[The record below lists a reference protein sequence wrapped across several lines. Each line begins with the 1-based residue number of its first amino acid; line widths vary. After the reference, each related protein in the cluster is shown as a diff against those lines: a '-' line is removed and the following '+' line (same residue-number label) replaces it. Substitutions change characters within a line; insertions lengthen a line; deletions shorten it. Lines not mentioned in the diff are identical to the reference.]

1 MNKEERYSRVPRL
14 LNKEERYSRV
24 PRLSQITQ
32 LNRDMQV
39 AKREK
44 NAIVEYLDYQ
54 IPEERYSRVPR
65 LSDTRLRYSRVP
77 RLSDTRY
84 SANNYQREME
94 ICKQQSEIV
103 GSIYRY

>member
-1 MNKEERYSRVPRL
+1 
-14 LNKEERYSRV
+14 
-24 PRLSQITQ
+24 
-32 LNRDMQV
+32 MQV

-84 SANNYQREME
+84 SANKTNVMD
-94 ICKQQSEIV
+94 IFKQQCEIK
-103 GSIYRY
+103 IRHLPAINKFKRYGR